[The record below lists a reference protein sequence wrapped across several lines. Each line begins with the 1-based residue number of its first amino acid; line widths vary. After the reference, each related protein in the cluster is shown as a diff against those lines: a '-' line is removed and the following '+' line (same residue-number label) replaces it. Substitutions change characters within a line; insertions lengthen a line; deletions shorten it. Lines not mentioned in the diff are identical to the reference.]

1 LICRVPDDLRPLHRR
16 ALDDAD
22 ALVGRVGPDDLA
34 RPTPCAGWDVA
45 ALLAHM
51 IGQHHGF
58 AAAVRDG
65 AAPLTAY
72 APRPYTPDA
81 WAGSVRTL
89 RGAFAAADL
98 GGTAVLV
105 EIASEALPLHRVV
118 GAQLLDTVV
127 HAWDLAR
134 GLGLPYVPAA
144 DLGAAVAALA
154 VSVPDGER
162 RHRPGAAFAPSLPA
176 GDTDWERALARLGRD
191 PRPVGPPRGD
201 RRGSPPSG

>member
-1 LICRVPDDLRPLHRR
+1 MPDDLRHLHRL

-22 ALVGRVGPDDLA
+22 ALVGRVDPDDLG

-65 AAPLTAY
+65 AAPVTAY
-72 APRPYTPDA
+72 APRPYTPAA

-89 RGAFAAADL
+89 RDAFGAADL

-105 EIASEALPLHRVV
+105 EIARDALPLHRVV
-118 GAQLLDTVV
+118 GAQLLDTVM

-134 GLGLPYVPAA
+134 GLGLEYVPAA
-144 DLGAAVAALA
+144 DLATAVAAVAVA
-154 VSVPDGER
+154 VPDDER
-162 RHRPGAAFAPSLPA
+162 RTRPGAAFAPSLPA
-176 GDTDWERALARLGRD
+176 GGTDWERALARLGRD
-191 PRPVGPPRGD
+191 PGAAGTPSSEPSRRPGD
-201 RRGSPPSG
+201 RAR